1 MFTEEFGKMK
11 DEVPPALID
20 THIKSVETAVKEGK
34 EVTDQYGLDKS
45 GIAGTGADKEQD
57 SKGRLYMSI
66 IYSGG
71 LVYSVSWTCNIV
83 LQAKMWKTSQ
93 TNPHQYW

>member
-1 MFTEEFGKMK
+1 MFAEEFGKMK

-57 SKGRLYMSI
+57 SKGMLYLCLSFSWCI
-66 IYSGG
+66 FILYSR
-71 LVYSVSWTCNIV
+71 SSF
-83 LQAKMWKTSQ
+83 LQV
-93 TNPHQYW
+93 